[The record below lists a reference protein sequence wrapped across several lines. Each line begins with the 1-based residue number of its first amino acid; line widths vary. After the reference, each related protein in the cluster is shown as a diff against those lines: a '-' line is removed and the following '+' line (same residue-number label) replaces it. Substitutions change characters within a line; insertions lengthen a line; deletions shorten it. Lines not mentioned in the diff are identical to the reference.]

1 MNRYL
6 IRYRANPPHTWFDH
20 YLTFGSSGSPY
31 LTDQRGRAG
40 VVDKRQADDYYFDSM
55 PPAWVSEY
63 WTASVEEVL

>member
-20 YLTFGSSGSPY
+20 YLTFLSTGAPH
-31 LTDQRGRAG
+31 LTDQRERAG
-40 VVDKRQADDYYFDSM
+40 GVDKRQADESYSDSV
-55 PPAWVSEY
+55 PPAWISEY